1 MFVDNTAKTPF
12 AQYTHQQLWD
22 MLHAGVESTA
32 RDAANNWDSV
42 GARLHEQASNL
53 DAKLGAFKHHWKGG
67 AADQYQTMVSDL
79 SGGLREIGDVAFR
92 MRDLTNDAGDALVKA
107 KAEMP
112 PPVSVPDLPAAT
124 VQLATTPMQVSPFM
138 APNQVI
144 TMQQQQ
150 QDAVQ
155 ALQQHQQAVAQAD
168 AAHAKAVQ
176 VMTELAGHYQAA
188 DAEIPRPAT
197 GGTAPDVPQNGT
209 GTGQQL
215 PSTLAPGEPNPTTGQ
230 PTGKPVFGNMFTAG
244 LAAVT
249 AAGAGRL
256 GIPILPK
263 VPPWA
268 QKTKE
273 KKDKA
278 ADDKAKA
285 GLSGLGGGKGI
296 GGGGTIGGGSPPP
309 TPRAGLTGAAVP
321 AAGAAAALRALGSA
335 AGAGA
340 GGTGMPMMPMM
351 PYAPGGHDMA
361 GARRIP
367 PWLMETEEVWGQSS
381 TITPPVVGEDPP
393 APAPDDYRF

>member
-1 MFVDNTAKTPF
+1 
-12 AQYTHQQLWD
+12 
-22 MLHAGVESTA
+22 
-32 RDAANNWDSV
+32 
-42 GARLHEQASNL
+42 
-53 DAKLGAFKHHWKGG
+53 
-67 AADQYQTMVSDL
+67 
-79 SGGLREIGDVAFR
+79 

-112 PPVSVPDLPAAT
+112 PPQSVPDMPAAT

-144 TMQQQQ
+144 AMQQQQ

-155 ALQQHQQAVAQAD
+155 ALQQHQQAVASAD

-176 VMTELAGHYQAA
+176 VMTQLAGHYQSA
-188 DAEIPRPAT
+188 DAEIPRPQT
-197 GGTAPDVPQNGT
+197 GAGAPDVPQNGS
-209 GTGQQL
+209 QQ
-215 PSTLAPGEPNPTTGQ
+215 PGSTLAPGEPDPTGTTTGR
-230 PTGKPVFGNMFTAG
+230 PVVKPVFGNMFTAG

-249 AAGAGRL
+249 AASAGRL
-256 GIPILPK
+256 GIPLLPK

-268 QKTKE
+268 QKNKD

-278 ADDKAKA
+278 AGGTAK
-285 GLSGLGGGKGI
+285 SGLNGLGGKGI
-296 GGGGTIGGGSPPP
+296 GGGGSAGGGTPPP
-309 TPRAGLTGAAVP
+309 TPRAGLAGGAVP
-321 AAGAAAALRALGSA
+321 AAGAAAALRALGGA
-335 AGAGA
+335 AGAAGA

-351 PYAPGGHDMA
+351 PMAPGGHDMA

-381 TITPPVVGEDPP
+381 TITPPVVGEDVP

>member
-22 MLHAGVESTA
+22 MLHAGNENTA
-32 RDAANNWDSV
+32 RDAAVNWDTV

-53 DAKLGAFKHHWKGG
+53 DAKLGKFKQHWKGG
-67 AADQYQTMVSDL
+67 AAESYQTMVTDL
-79 SGGLREIGDVAFR
+79 SGGLRKIGDVAFR

-112 PPVSVPDLPAAT
+112 PPVSVPDMPAAT

-155 ALQQHQQAVAQAD
+155 ALQQHQQAVAAAD

-176 VMTELAGHYQAA
+176 VMTQLAGHYQAA
-188 DAEIPRPAT
+188 DAEIPRPQT
-197 GGTAPDVPQNGT
+197 GAAAPDVPQNGNN
-209 GTGQQL
+209 QQ
-215 PSTLAPGEPNPTTGQ
+215 PNTLAPGEPDPTTGR
-230 PTGKPVFGNMFTAG
+230 PVVKPVFGGMFTAG

-249 AAGAGRL
+249 AASAGRL

-268 QKTKE
+268 QKTNKD

-278 ADDKAKA
+278 ANGTAK
-285 GLSGLGGGKGI
+285 SGLGGGLGGKGI
-296 GGGGTIGGGSPPP
+296 GGGGSLGGGTPPP
-309 TPRAGLTGAAVP
+309 TPRAGLAGGAMP
-321 AAGAAAALRALGSA
+321 AAGAAAALRALGGAASA
-335 AGAGA
+335 AGA

-351 PYAPGGHDMA
+351 PMAPGAHDMA